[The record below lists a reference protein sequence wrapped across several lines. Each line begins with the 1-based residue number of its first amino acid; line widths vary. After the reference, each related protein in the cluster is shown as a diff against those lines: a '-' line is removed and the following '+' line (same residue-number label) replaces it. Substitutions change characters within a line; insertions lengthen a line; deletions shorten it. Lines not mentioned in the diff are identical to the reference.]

1 MNLNCIDHVRK
12 NGDSDL
18 TKSTNDSAK
27 SRKPANAGHKL
38 NSNLIG
44 IECLRCK
51 TQHELADYFTGC
63 PLCLSIGYPSSVR
76 QKFGADAWQVNSR
89 HKGMARYA
97 SCLPYNIFPTLGEG
111 GTPLLTAPA
120 LGDEVG
126 VEAVLIKNEGQNP
139 TGSHKDRMSALAVA
153 RALDIGATTV
163 IGASSGNAG
172 ASIAAYAA
180 RAGLHCVIVTTPNMN
195 PIWRRAIEAT
205 GARLVKA
212 ENSLARW
219 KYVEKRVVEDGWFPV
234 TNYINPPVGSNHFG
248 VDGLK
253 TISFEIFEETG
264 AETVDA
270 IVVPT
275 SRADLLWGIF
285 EGFRFLQTRDVI
297 KRLPRLY
304 AVEPF
309 PRIDQV
315 LRGSDYRQSFAG
327 RTHQIS
333 IAGSTVTYQAIEAL
347 KASNGGAVVV
357 SDDAAAGDQRI
368 LAEHGFYVEL
378 SSAAS
383 LSGLRALIDRGEIHA
398 SERVALIASS
408 NGYKEFGSEET
419 PISKSS

>member
-1 MNLNCIDHVRK
+1 MTK
-12 NGDSDL
+12 L
-18 TKSTNDSAK
+18 TSADAI
-27 SRKPANAGHKL
+27 SR
-38 NSNLIG
+38 NSARVHFESNSRLIG
-44 IECLRCK
+44 IECIRCK
-51 TQHELADYFTGC
+51 AQLELQDYFTGC
-63 PLCLSIGYPSSVR
+63 PLCLAKGFPSSVR
-76 QKFGADAWQVNSR
+76 QSYRADSWQTNSQR
-89 HKGMARYA
+89 QGMARYA

-111 GTPLLTAPA
+111 GTPLLTARA

-180 RAGLHCVIVTTPNMN
+180 RAGLQCVIVTTPNMN

-205 GARLVKA
+205 GARLVKV

-253 TISFEIFEETG
+253 TISFEIFEDTG

-285 EGFRFLQTRDVI
+285 EGFRFLLARDVI

-315 LRGSDYRQSFAG
+315 LRGGDYRQSFEG

-347 KASNGGAVVV
+347 NASKGGAVVV
-357 SDDAAAGDQRI
+357 SDDSAVRDQRI
-368 LAEHGFYVEL
+368 LAQHGLYVEL

-383 LSGLRALIDRGEIHA
+383 LSGLRRLIDRGEIRA

-408 NGYKEFGSEET
+408 NGYKEFESEQT
-419 PISKSS
+419 PMSKTN